1 MFKAVNAKCLRRWA
15 ARAPWALAPR
25 GQLGP
30 GPRGTLGPG
39 PLGANWA
46 RAPGNP
52 WARAQRGQLGPGP
65 KGPQYEPE
73 LEFYV
78 FLFVCLTLYFQL
90 CPTLPTHVF
99 SAFARAD
106 GGFG

>member
-1 MFKAVNAKCLRRWA
+1 MFKAM
-15 ARAPWALAPR
+15 
-25 GQLGP
+25 

-46 RAPGNP
+46 QAPGNP

-73 LEFYV
+73 LV
-78 FLFVCLTLYFQL
+78 FDLNRYEPEPL
-90 CPTLPTHVF
+90 
-99 SAFARAD
+99 
-106 GGFG
+106 

>member
-1 MFKAVNAKCLRRWA
+1 MFKAM
-15 ARAPWALAPR
+15 
-25 GQLGP
+25 
-30 GPRGTLGPG
+30 GPRGTLGPR

-46 RAPGNP
+46 QAPGEPLGPGPKGPTWARAPGDP

-73 LEFYV
+73 LEFHV

>member
-15 ARAPWALAPR
+15 PRAPWALAPR

-39 PLGANWA
+39 PQGANWA